1 MRYKIKIAYDGTNYH
16 GFQIQPNGNSIQEI
30 IEKVLLKISSEKISI
45 TGSGRTDAGVHANG
59 QVAHFDYKKANIS
72 LKNLN
77 SLLPSDI
84 RILSLEETLPDF
96 HARFSAKE
104 KTYLYHITTDK
115 VQSPFERRYA
125 LHYTFAIDYEKMI
138 SAIPYFTGTK
148 NFTSFANELR
158 PHKNPVKTLHELTFI
173 KTKTGFIL
181 KYRGDGFL
189 YKMVRNITGTL
200 LDIARGKLDPLSIP
214 LIFEEKSRIFAG
226 KTAPAH
232 ALFLEAV
239 LY

>member
-1 MRYKIKIAYDGTNYH
+1 
-16 GFQIQPNGNSIQEI
+16 
-30 IEKVLLKISSEKISI
+30 
-45 TGSGRTDAGVHANG
+45 
-59 QVAHFDYKKANIS
+59 
-72 LKNLN
+72 
-77 SLLPSDI
+77 
-84 RILSLEETLPDF
+84 
-96 HARFSAKE
+96 
-104 KTYLYHITTDK
+104 
-115 VQSPFERRYA
+115 
-125 LHYTFAIDYEKMI
+125 MI

-214 LIFEEKSRIFAG
+214 LIFEEKSRVFAG
-226 KTAPAH
+226 KTAPPH
-232 ALFLEAV
+232 ALFLESV